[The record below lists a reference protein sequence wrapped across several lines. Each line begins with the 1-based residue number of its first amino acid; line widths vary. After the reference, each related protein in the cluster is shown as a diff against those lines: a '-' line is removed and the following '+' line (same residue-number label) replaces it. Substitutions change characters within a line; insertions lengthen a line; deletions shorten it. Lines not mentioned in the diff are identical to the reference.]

1 MNGHDIFAALPAAA
15 LSEPWLRQIDRMASS
30 LIRHA
35 AHNTPPSLQERLE
48 EEWMAEMAGRTGRMA
63 RLRLALG
70 CCWAAGVIAR
80 EWVVS
85 GVAATTPGS
94 SSTAAAYA
102 TPGPGFVS
110 PRTAALILIAC
121 LHLAL
126 IYFLAIGLGNR
137 TVAAIPAFTV
147 TAVPEKPRTQQP
159 PPPPPSVRLA
169 HLPIE
174 MVEPAIPLTPPSD
187 AGPLQGVL
195 VDRPKEPETAPRPRV
210 DRIAGG
216 PGKGFPATADYYPD
230 ASRRLGEQG
239 AAAVQVCVDPLG
251 RLTSEPTIIQSSGS
265 TRLDGSARTLARAG
279 SGHYRPTTE
288 DGHAVSACFPF
299 RIRFELAT
307 PHDERR

>member
-35 AHNTPPSLQERLE
+35 AHNTPPSLQARLE
-48 EEWMAEMAGRTGRMA
+48 EEWMAEMAGRTGRIA

-70 CCWAAGVIAR
+70 CWWAASVIAR
-80 EWVVS
+80 EWAVS

-94 SSTAAAYA
+94 RSTAAAYA
-102 TPGPGFVS
+102 APAPGFLS

-137 TVAAIPAFTV
+137 TVAALPPPIGITV
-147 TAVPEKPRTQQP
+147 RKEPRTQQP

-169 HLPIE
+169 RLPIE
-174 MVEPAIPLTPPSD
+174 VVEPAIALSLPRDVGPAQVGPSD
-187 AGPLQGVL
+187 GS
-195 VDRPKEPETAPRPRV
+195 KEPPTAPPAKL
-210 DRIAGG
+210 DRIVGG

-239 AAAVQVCVDPLG
+239 AAAMQVCVDPRG

-265 TRLDGSARTLARAG
+265 ARLDGSARTLARAG

-288 DGHAVSACFPF
+288 DGQAVSACFAF

>member
-1 MNGHDIFAALPAAA
+1 MKGHDIFAALPGAA
-15 LSEPWLRQIDRMASS
+15 LLEPWLRQIDRMASR

-35 AHNTPPSLQERLE
+35 AHNTPPPLQERLE
-48 EEWMAEMAGRTGRMA
+48 EEWLAEMAGRAGRNA

-70 CCWAAGVIAR
+70 CWWAASAIAHD
-80 EWVVS
+80 WTVS

-94 SSTAAAYA
+94 SRTAAAYA
-102 TPGPGFVS
+102 AHGPGFLS

-126 IYFLAIGLGNR
+126 IYFLALGLGNR
-137 TVAAIPAFTV
+137 TVAALPSFTV
-147 TAVPEKPRTQQP
+147 TSVRDETRTREP

-174 MVEPAIPLTPPSD
+174 MVEPAIALSLPRD
-187 AGPLQGVL
+187 AGPVQEVPF
-195 VDRPKEPETAPRPRV
+195 DRSQEPPTAPPPKV
-210 DRIAGG
+210 DRIMGG

-239 AAAVQVCVDPLG
+239 ATALHVCVDNRG
-251 RLTSEPTIIQSSGS
+251 RLTSEPTISQSSGS
-265 TRLDGSARTLARAG
+265 PRLDGSALTLARAG

-288 DGHAVSACFPF
+288 DGRAVNACFPF
-299 RIRFELAT
+299 RIRFELA
-307 PHDERR
+307 ERR